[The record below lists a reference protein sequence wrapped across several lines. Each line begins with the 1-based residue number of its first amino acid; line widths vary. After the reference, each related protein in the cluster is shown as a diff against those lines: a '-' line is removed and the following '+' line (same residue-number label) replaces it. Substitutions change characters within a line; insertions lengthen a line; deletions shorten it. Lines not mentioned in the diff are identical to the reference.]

1 MKLDNT
7 LFSERPETFQAVD
20 IDLTGGEP
28 LGVVNPQVPIT
39 TEHQGIVTTEIVGID
54 NGTSFNSFDRHIK
67 KTFGFNVSDYLHL
80 NDAVPFQDAKDRDLT
95 GGSPAAFAFSSA
107 SEVTFVYFHLTL
119 KKKFSVFG
127 SSNNAASD
135 GIKSPQDRGVRKSNL
150 LGRFPGRDIQFKELD
165 YPQPFFVA
173 GIEFVNPP
181 SAEIGEGVFA
191 PFAAVSF
198 AKNPVYFSA
207 LTACT
212 KNRPIFPTRFL
223 EKEPSP
229 IFSADK
235 GLKAV

>member
-1 MKLDNT
+1 M
-7 LFSERPETFQAVD
+7 
-20 IDLTGGEP
+20 
-28 LGVVNPQVPIT
+28 
-39 TEHQGIVTTEIVGID
+39 
-54 NGTSFNSFDRHIK
+54 
-67 KTFGFNVSDYLHL
+67 VSKAL
-80 NDAVPFQDAKDRDLT
+80 
-95 GGSPAAFAFSSA
+95 SC
-107 SEVTFVYFHLTL
+107 
-119 KKKFSVFG
+119 
-127 SSNNAASD
+127 
-135 GIKSPQDRGVRKSNL
+135 GVRKSKL
-150 LGRFPGRDIQFKELD
+150 FGGLSGRDIQFKELD

-173 GIEFVNPP
+173 DIEPVNPS
-181 SAEIGEGVFA
+181 SAEIGESIFA